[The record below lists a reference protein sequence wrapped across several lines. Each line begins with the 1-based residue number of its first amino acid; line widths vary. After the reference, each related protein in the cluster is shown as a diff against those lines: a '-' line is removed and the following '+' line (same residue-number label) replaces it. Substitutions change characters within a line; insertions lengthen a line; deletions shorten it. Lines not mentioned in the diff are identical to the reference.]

1 MGKRVRASDSGVR
14 ALALCVCVGSRAR
27 SALSSSSPQ
36 LSSNS
41 HTFILIAQQ
50 SEMLYWAK
58 GKRTLGGFFFL
69 LFDCKQIPQELEELK
84 VKKQNSFFSSNCAD
98 ATRSARQSFLF
109 LTPKTK
115 LLVS

>member
-1 MGKRVRASDSGVR
+1 
-14 ALALCVCVGSRAR
+14 
-27 SALSSSSPQ
+27 
-36 LSSNS
+36 
-41 HTFILIAQQ
+41 
-50 SEMLYWAK
+50 MLYWAK

-84 VKKQNSFFSSNCAD
+84 VKKQQNSFFSSNCAD
-98 ATRSARQSFLF
+98 ATRSARQSFLS